1 MNKYTYIYIPT
12 CAPCK
17 IVSPVIDELIKKG
30 FDVEKLEH
38 RESIERYDFTHTTP
52 CLIVNNSKDIKK
64 PIYIYTKD
72 TLIGAYNLLRFTPDL
87 IRATSLEDF
96 IRALLSRFTN
106 KLLDK

>member
-17 IVSPVIDELIKKG
+17 IVSPVVDKLIEKG
-30 FDVEKLEH
+30 FDVEKIEH
-38 RESIERYDFTHTTP
+38 RESIERYEFTHPTP
-52 CLIVNNSKDIKK
+52 CIIVNNPDDVKK
-64 PIYIYTKD
+64 PMYVYTKD
-72 TLIGAYNLLRFTPDL
+72 TLIGAYNLLRFAPDL

-96 IRALLSRFTN
+96 IRALLSRFED